1 MAPIVPLC
9 VCVYMCVGVC
19 VSIELKGGG
28 EAVRGEF
35 REGMLSRE
43 CQECPVLFTVRAGS
57 HLQVRVLSPAPAS
70 PLPSALLITRGSSSE
85 VT

>member
-1 MAPIVPLC
+1 MAPIVSLC
-9 VCVYMCVGVC
+9 VYPP
-19 VSIELKGGG
+19 IALKGGYWQAEG
-28 EAVRGEF
+28 GEF

-43 CQECPVLFTVRAGS
+43 CQECPALFTVRASS
-57 HLQVRVLSPAPAS
+57 HLQVRVLSPAPAP